1 MVDLGEEAMFDAR
14 RVKIEELKNNT
25 ILAVT
30 DAKS

>member
-1 MVDLGEEAMFDAR
+1 MVDLGEEAMLDVR